1 MTDKFHTELKDLK
14 KGVSEMARF
23 AFSMLQDSQEAFIK
37 QDADLA
43 TTVVD
48 RKDRLRETTVALE
61 ETCYQSLPLTSRLQ
75 RICGRSSALSRS

>member
-48 RKDRLRETTVALE
+48 RKDRSGKRPLHLKKPAT
-61 ETCYQSLPLTSRLQ
+61 SLLP
-75 RICGRSSALSRS
+75 